1 MGISITDLQKLCAA
15 GAIRWTGHVL
25 KRLLQRGISQASVV
39 QAVLSGEIIEQYPD
53 DYPFPSCLLLGNTAT
68 GTALHVVCGQGPDE
82 VWMITAYCPDSA
94 EWEDDLKTRKKV
106 SQ

>member
-1 MGISITDLQKLCAA
+1 MGISITDLQRLCVD

-25 KRLLQRGISQASVV
+25 QCLLQRGISQASVV
-39 QAVLSGEIIEQYPD
+39 QAILSGEIVEQYPD
-53 DYPFPSCLLLGNTAT
+53 DYPYPSCLLLGGNP
-68 GTALHVVCGQGPDE
+68 ALHVVCGQGPDE
-82 VWMITAYCPDSA
+82 VWMITAYHPDPA